1 MVDKHETFLDFPRIF
16 RSKKKKEEEKV
27 GGAKSFAS
35 HCALIE
41 RYEMVPRKELLSH
54 ENHLHFNFLPIVG
67 IQEHKNSSA

>member
-54 ENHLHFNFLPIVG
+54 ENHLHFNFLLIVG
-67 IQEHKNSSA
+67 IQEHKSSSA

>member
-16 RSKKKKEEEKV
+16 RSKKKNKYKV

-41 RYEMVPRKELLSH
+41 RYEMVPRKELLFH
-54 ENHLHFNFLPIVG
+54 ENHLHFNFLPMVG
-67 IQEHKNSSA
+67 IQEHKNSST

>member
-16 RSKKKKEEEKV
+16 RSKKKKKEEKV

-54 ENHLHFNFLPIVG
+54 ENHLHFNFLLIVG

>member
-16 RSKKKKEEEKV
+16 GSKKKKEEKV

-54 ENHLHFNFLPIVG
+54 ENHLHFNFLLIVG